1 MIQFNCPCA
10 CCGEV
15 AVFLLSDEAAG
26 KEISCPST
34 GRVVRVVRY
43 QPFDEAEWLACDNPC
58 ILVKCVVGLPPS
70 YRQDPRVTT
79 RKLRLFAC
87 SCCRVVWDLLTDPRS
102 RHAVEIAE
110 RFVEGMAD
118 QQELASA
125 SNEAHAIHTLST
137 VAGYTGVTDLSWAV
151 VELTAEAP
159 SANAV
164 VTSVVGFRSRVA
176 PSPPRRPA
184 VESKVTAL
192 IRDIFGN
199 PFRSVTI
206 ETGWLTA
213 NVVAIAQAIYD
224 ERAFDQLPILAD
236 SLEDAGCGNTDI
248 LNHCRQPGEHARGC
262 WLIDLV
268 LGKT

>member
-1 MIQFNCPCA
+1 
-10 CCGEV
+10 
-15 AVFLLSDEAAG
+15 VFLLSDEDAG

-43 QPFDEAEWLACDNPC
+43 QPFEEAEWLACDDPR
-58 ILVKCVVGLPPS
+58 ILVQCVDGLPPS
-70 YRQDPRVTT
+70 GQWDARVTT
-79 RKLRLFAC
+79 RKQRLFAC
-87 SCCRVVWDLLTDPRS
+87 SCCRVVCDLLTDPRS
-102 RHAVEIAE
+102 RHAVDIAE
-110 RFVEGMAD
+110 RFVEGLAD

-125 SNEAHAIHTLST
+125 SKGAHAVFDE

-151 VELTAEAP
+151 VELTGETP
-159 SANAV
+159 SANAI
-164 VTSVVGFRSRVA
+164 VTSVVGLRSRFP
-176 PSPPRRPA
+176 PSPPGRPA

-213 NVVAIAQAIYD
+213 NVVAIAQAIYT
-224 ERAFDQLPILAD
+224 ERAFDHLPILAD
-236 SLEDAGCGNTDI
+236 ALEDAGCGNADI